1 MVRNTTGGSKT
12 KCQARKGYTSTRQS
26 TALRLSQDDN
36 EMYAQ
41 VIAPLG
47 NGMCHVVCIQDG
59 VTRLCHIRGKF
70 RGHNKRDNVIKKGSW
85 IMVGRREWELGKETS
100 GKKMQNCDLLEVYS
114 DFERDRLKITV
125 KIDWSLFVI
134 NDNTNAN
141 LAETTVVDSFV
152 FSDDKTEEYR
162 DLLEKDIM
170 ASKNS
175 TIEKTIETVD
185 EDDDV
190 IDVDDI

>member
-1 MVRNTTGGSKT
+1 
-12 KCQARKGYTSTRQS
+12 
-26 TALRLSQDDN
+26 
-36 EMYAQ
+36 
-41 VIAPLG
+41 
-47 NGMCHVVCIQDG
+47 
-59 VTRLCHIRGKF
+59 
-70 RGHNKRDNVIKKGSW
+70 
-85 IMVGRREWELGKETS
+85 MVGRREWELGKETS

-114 DFERDRLKITV
+114 DFERVRLKITV